1 MWYWYQI
8 ENNISDIL
16 FLSVGYIKIKNLIE
30 LYLDKNKCGDFGFK
44 NNQRSRIQKWQET
57 YITHNG
63 LKEFPKI
70 INACWC

>member
-1 MWYWYQI
+1 MLDYC
-8 ENNISDIL
+8 
-16 FLSVGYIKIKNLIE
+16 KKNLN
-30 LYLDKNKCGDFGFK
+30 KNKCGDFGFQ

-70 INACWC
+70 IIDDSF